1 MDQMSRKRV
10 FMTGA
15 SGNMG
20 FASFREIYERRADFD
35 FSLLL
40 LDTPREREMFAKYT
54 RDPRVSIV
62 YGDLRNYEDVKAACN
77 GCNYVLHIGGMVS
90 PVADYLPLKTMEV
103 NVKAAENIVK
113 AVKAQK
119 NHDDIKVVYIGT
131 VAETGDRNEPIHW
144 GRTGDPIKI
153 SIYDHYALSKA
164 KAERIFAESGLK
176 HWVSLRQT
184 GILYPGIL
192 RNMDPIMFHVVL
204 RGVLEWATIED
215 SATLMCNVLDEN
227 VPDSFWR
234 EFYNIGS
241 GAEYRLTNYEF
252 EEKLLYAI
260 GMGHDAP
267 KRLFNPNWFITR
279 NFHGQW
285 YLDSDKL
292 ENILHFRHNVPIDDY
307 FADLKKK
314 APWFASVAFLGSNFI
329 GKLGMRHIASNK
341 KFGTLSW
348 ISNKDEDRLSA
359 YFGSY
364 EKWQKI
370 SKSWEDTDLSRP
382 SNTAII
388 LYHGYDETKP
398 LDELDIEDMREA
410 AKFRGGEC
418 LSETMIKGDIF
429 TPLKWRCAFGHEF
442 WMTPNTVLRG
452 GHWCPDCDPMPWDYD
467 KIAKVNPFFA
477 QVWYPLHDADE
488 NNKYTQDIYKNYDDY
503 IKLNSVKTQ
512 NEVVLKK
519 RDYQIMEIGVFMM
532 FMIALLLIIARVS
545 LPNHKLIA

>member
-1 MDQMSRKRV
+1 MNKKRV
-10 FMTGA
+10 FMSGA

-20 FASFREIYERRADFD
+20 FASFREIYEKRPDVD

-40 LDTPREREMFAKYT
+40 LDTPREREMFSKYAN
-54 RDPRVSIV
+54 DSRVSII

-77 GCNYVLHIGGMVS
+77 GCDYVLHIGGMVS

-103 NVKAAENIVK
+103 NVKAAENIVR
-113 AVKAQK
+113 AVKEQK
-119 NHDDIKVVYIGT
+119 NPDDIKVVYIGT
-131 VAETGDRNEPIHW
+131 VAQTGDRSDPIHW

-153 SIYDHYALSKA
+153 SVYDHYALSKA
-164 KAERIFAESGLK
+164 KAERIFAESGLM
-176 HWVSLRQT
+176 HWVSLRQS
-184 GILYPGIL
+184 GILYPGIIK
-192 RNMDPIMFHVVL
+192 NIDPIMFHVVL

-227 VPDSFWR
+227 VPEYFWR

-252 EEKLLYAI
+252 EDKLLYAL
-260 GMGHDAP
+260 GMGHDAT
-267 KRLFNPNWFITR
+267 KKLFNPNWFITR

-292 ENILHFRHNVPIDDY
+292 ENILHFRHNVPVDQY
-307 FADLKKK
+307 FEGLRKS
-314 APWFASVAFLGSNFI
+314 APWFANVAFLGANII
-329 GKLGMRHIASNK
+329 GKMGMSLIAHNK

-348 ISNKDEDRLSA
+348 ISKKDENRLSA

-364 EKWQKI
+364 EQWQQI
-370 SKSWEDTDLSRP
+370 PSSWKDTDLSRP

-388 LYHGYDETKP
+388 LDHGYDETKP
-398 LDELDIEDMREA
+398 IEELDIDDMREA

-442 WMTPNTVLRG
+442 YMSPNTVLRG
-452 GHWCPDCDPMPWDYD
+452 GHWCPECDPMPWDYD

-477 QVWYPLHDADE
+477 QVWYPLHDEKE
-488 NNKYTQDIYKNYDDY
+488 NNTYTQEIYKDYDEY
-503 IKLNSVKTQ
+503 VKLNSVQTKKNVIAKQ
-512 NEVVLKK
+512 SSSNNFGMSLYVVLF
-519 RDYQIMEIGVFMM
+519 IIT
-532 FMIALLLIIARVS
+532 LLLVITALTLPKTS
-545 LPNHKLIA
+545 LLI